1 LPATCSEHCEIRI
14 HWFFDKFEPTKP
26 LNTLTFMQ
34 INYGENEIKALLVKL
49 RIFNRD
55 IGNYQAFAISD
66 SFDYPTKLDNGTI
79 LIKLEDLQDD
89 ERGVLTPAQLT
100 AISNRFKSSIQAA
113 SEAQP
118 IVEPVKMEEKK
129 EVHSTQPPHREAK
142 KSSFFKTLLQIA
154 VVVILI
160 FGSIA
165 LYEKYFLAP
174 DDIILEE
181 TLDETATTET
191 ATNRAPQTYEERIE
205 SVEEIEKK
213 NPVKFL
219 SADGS
224 YRENFWGD
232 KLKVS
237 CAITN
242 YATVASYKD
251 VVVRVTY
258 YTKTKTVLASEDHII
273 YEVIPPNKTKTVQL
287 KIVNYKNTHT
297 IGWDVVSA
305 KNYN

>member
-1 LPATCSEHCEIRI
+1 
-14 HWFFDKFEPTKP
+14 
-26 LNTLTFMQ
+26 MQ

-79 LIKLEDLQDD
+79 LIKLEDLQND
-89 ERGVLTPAQLT
+89 ERDVLTPAQLT
-100 AISNRFKSSIQAA
+100 AISNRFKSSNQVA
-113 SEAQP
+113 P
-118 IVEPVKMEEKK
+118 IVEPVKMKEKK
-129 EVHSTQPPHREAK
+129 EVHSTQTPHREAK
-142 KSSFFKTLLQIA
+142 KSSFFKTILHIA
-154 VVVILI
+154 VVLILI

-174 DDIILEE
+174 EEIILEE

-191 ATNRAPQTYEERIE
+191 ATNQAPQTYEERIE
-205 SVEEIEKK
+205 SIEEIEKK
-213 NPVKFL
+213 NPVEFL

-258 YTKTKTVLASEDHII
+258 YTKTESVLASEDYVI
-273 YEVIPPNKTKTVQL
+273 YEVIPPNKTKTFEL

-297 IGWDVVSA
+297 ISCDVVSA